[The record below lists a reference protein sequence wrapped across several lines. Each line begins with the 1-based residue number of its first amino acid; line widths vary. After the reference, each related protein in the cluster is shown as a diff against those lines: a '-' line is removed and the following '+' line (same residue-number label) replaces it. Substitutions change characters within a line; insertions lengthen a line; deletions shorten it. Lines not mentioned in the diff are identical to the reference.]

1 MEQNIGHAVVRDN
14 EAETF
19 GHIEPFDPAA
29 DLDKLESALLRGRRS
44 NLAAALIKGGILLSE
59 TERIGAV
66 IASHEITQTRIM
78 NPILKKRITSS

>member
-1 MEQNIGHAVVRDN
+1 VKQNIRHAVVRDN
-14 EAETF
+14 EAETL
-19 GHIEPFDPAA
+19 GDIKPLDATA
-29 DLDKLESALLRGRRS
+29 DLDKVESALLRARLRD
-44 NLAAALIKGGILLSE
+44 LAAPMIEGRILLTE